1 MSQNLISS
9 IGPIMQLAFV
19 PDDFD
24 AALAHW
30 TKTMGAG
37 PFFWVEHAVLENKK
51 FEGQPSEVDFGL
63 ALGYWGD
70 MQIELIKQHNEVP
83 SIYRSQPYRGSG
95 GIHHV
100 CLLTDNIATA
110 QAKTEAAGGKIA
122 FTADAGD
129 GAVFYAHT
137 GGAEGLVEVLQ
148 MGAGMQ
154 DFFDMIKAASID
166 WDGSDPLRG

>member
-1 MSQNLISS
+1 MAQNLISS

-37 PFFWVEHAVLENKK
+37 PFFWVEHAILENKK
-51 FEGQPSEVDFGL
+51 FEGQPSDVDFGL

-70 MQIELIKQHNEVP
+70 MQIELIKQHNDAP
-83 SIYRSQPYRGSG
+83 SIYHTQPYCGHG

-100 CLLTDNIATA
+100 CLLTDNIETA
-110 QAKTEAAGGKIA
+110 RAKTEAAGGKIA

-137 GGAEGLVEVLQ
+137 GGAEGMVEVLQ

-154 DFFDMIKAASID
+154 DFFDMIKAASIG